1 MIVSRGF
8 ELFTSQMS
16 LNQPTCPL
24 CEALN
29 QQKSIQTRRGNICI
43 CVFLQQTN
51 RKDKKKGL
59 FLPSA
64 AVSASDPPGHVCSDK
79 MLRYWI
85 WFAHSMY
92 GSRSHFTHVVTAEGE
107 RRSPRCDSAAF
118 CQGSAVWIN
127 TQNTDAHSPS
137 HAATLGAGWQ
147 NVWLRRRR
155 KAVRFI
161 CLLTGRLLHI
171 SSVCETDCEKLA
183 AGATSSLLSL
193 SRASRHLHNSSS
205 STSTAAVNVPLL
217 PKLCIGS
224 ALDDVLEH
232 ENWENAN

>member
-8 ELFTSQMS
+8 ELFTTQMS
-16 LNQPTCPL
+16 LNQPTRSL

-85 WFAHSMY
+85 WFAHSMC

-107 RRSPRCDSAAF
+107 RRSPRCDSAAY

-147 NVWLRRRR
+147 NV
-155 KAVRFI
+155 
-161 CLLTGRLLHI
+161 
-171 SSVCETDCEKLA
+171 
-183 AGATSSLLSL
+183 
-193 SRASRHLHNSSS
+193 
-205 STSTAAVNVPLL
+205 
-217 PKLCIGS
+217 
-224 ALDDVLEH
+224 
-232 ENWENAN
+232 